1 MIEIDMQIKMD
12 EDETTECPCCG
23 KTHKVKLE
31 EIAVLLG
38 ECDQCDMG
46 IILEV
51 LSRQKGTM
59 Q

>member
-12 EDETTECPCCG
+12 EDEETPCPCCG
-23 KTHKVKLE
+23 KMHKIKLE

-51 LSRQKGTM
+51 LARQKGTM

>member
-1 MIEIDMQIKMD
+1 MIKITMQIHMD
-12 EDETTECPCCG
+12 EGETTECPCCG
-23 KTHKVKLE
+23 KDHKIKLE

-38 ECDQCDMG
+38 ECEQCDMG

-51 LSRQKGTM
+51 TGMEKGTK